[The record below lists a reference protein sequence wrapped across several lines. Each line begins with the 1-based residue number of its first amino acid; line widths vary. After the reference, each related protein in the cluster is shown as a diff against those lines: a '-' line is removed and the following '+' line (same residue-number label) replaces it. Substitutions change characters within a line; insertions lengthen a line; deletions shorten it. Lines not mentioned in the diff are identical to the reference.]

1 MGMTIPKPI
10 KSISTVKKM
19 TATRKRPA
27 GISARIYTA
36 PPSEERGM
44 TTWHRLGT
52 KSELLERVPFSVKVD
67 RHAVAVFFYDGQFR
81 AIGNTCNH
89 KGGPLCDGRLRGEFV
104 MCPWHAWEYSVIT
117 GRGPEGYD
125 EEQVPVFALEARDDG
140 VYVQTPPTMPRKLIK
155 H

>member
-52 KSELLERVPFSVKVD
+52 KSELLERVPFSVKVE
-67 RHAVAVFFYDGQFR
+67 RHAVAVFYYDGQFR

-89 KGGPLCDGRLRGEFV
+89 KAATMYEGRRRAKHV
-104 MCPWHAWEYSVIT
+104 MFPWNAWAHSVST
-117 GRGPEGYD
+117 
-125 EEQVPVFALEARDDG
+125 
-140 VYVQTPPTMPRKLIK
+140 
-155 H
+155 